1 MAGIFSALSSAW
13 SITDTMG
20 DIFGNGLS
28 DKEKAEKI
36 KALIGKTNLIR
47 TDGSITKLVSRFV
60 IEPFI
65 IVSKDAKESEVI
77 DKIIEANLDLF
88 SSYYMQAFNIL
99 TSIEKLDVSVAV
111 RLLGTDN
118 GGVASAAQTGLLKY
132 LSREDHDFSNEVDK
146 LMKSGGFLSIENDD
160 DFYKQ
165 ARHDRE
171 ESRDNRESL
180 KFNLDTKLSIN
191 RDNRDKR
198 REARD
203 IEKHEMD
210 KMLSANKDSRDQK
223 KFERDMSPVKH
234 KYSNRSEIM
243 ANDSL
248 NKVTEQ
254 PTYSLLQ
261 RNLEIVVTM
270 DTISKH
276 SNGKID
282 RDKDSGKI
290 IIPITIKA
298 LVIYAGRDSILNML
312 APNSRDKRFGSR
324 LDEYRAGAIT
334 FKELI
339 FAGDLIKQYKANR
352 MADKEGLIK
361 LTNERIVSANSKVID
376 QGVVGFDKFYN
387 MIIMTNDDKVYFNRH
402 IGGDISNEK
411 YKQDF
416 MNQANAIATTI
427 LDDDYER
434 ADMLIKDIRGNVDI
448 GYKSIAKRKSKDL
461 DLTEIMKAF
470 AANKPPVF

>member
-20 DIFGNGLS
+20 DIFGKGLT
-28 DKEKAEKI
+28 DKQKAEKI
-36 KALIGKTNLIR
+36 KALISKTNLIR
-47 TDGSITKLVSRFV
+47 TDGSVTKLVSRFV

-132 LSREDHDFSNEVDK
+132 LSREDHDFSSEVDK
-146 LMKSGGFLSIENDD
+146 LMNSGGFLSIESNNGMSHPITI
-160 DFYKQ
+160 K
-165 ARHDRE
+165 
-171 ESRDNRESL
+171 NSL
-180 KFNLDTKLSIN
+180 KSK
-191 RDNRDKR
+191 
-198 REARD
+198 
-203 IEKHEMD
+203 
-210 KMLSANKDSRDQK
+210 
-223 KFERDMSPVKH
+223 
-234 KYSNRSEIM
+234 SEIK
-243 ANDSL
+243 ASESL
-248 NKVTEQ
+248 NKLPEQ

-261 RNLEIVVTM
+261 RNLEIVVSL
-270 DTISKH
+270 DTVSTH
-276 SNGKID
+276 SNGKIE

-298 LVIYAGRDSILNML
+298 LVIFANRDSILNML

-352 MADKEGLIK
+352 MDDKEGLIK

-387 MIIMTNDDKVYFNRH
+387 MIIMTNEDKVYFNRH

-416 MNQANAIATTI
+416 MNQAHAIATTI

-434 ADMLIKDIRGNVDI
+434 ANMLIKDIRGNVDI
-448 GYKSIAKRKSKDL
+448 GYKTIAKRKSKDL

>member
-20 DIFGNGLS
+20 DIFGKGLT
-28 DKEKAEKI
+28 DKQKAEKI
-36 KALIGKTNLIR
+36 KALISKTNLIR
-47 TDGSITKLVSRFV
+47 TDGSVTKLVSRFV

-77 DKIIEANLDLF
+77 DRIIEANLDLF

-118 GGVASAAQTGLLKY
+118 GGITSVAQTGLLKY
-132 LSREDHDFSNEVDK
+132 LSREDHDFSSEVDK
-146 LMKSGGFLSIENDD
+146 LMNNGGFLSIESNNGTSHPITI
-160 DFYKQ
+160 K
-165 ARHDRE
+165 
-171 ESRDNRESL
+171 NSL
-180 KFNLDTKLSIN
+180 K
-191 RDNRDKR
+191 
-198 REARD
+198 
-203 IEKHEMD
+203 
-210 KMLSANKDSRDQK
+210 QK
-223 KFERDMSPVKH
+223 
-234 KYSNRSEIM
+234 SEIKT
-243 ANDSL
+243 NESL
-248 NKVTEQ
+248 NKVVDQ

-261 RNLEIVVTM
+261 RNLEIVVSM
-270 DTISKH
+270 DTISNH
-276 SNGKID
+276 SNGKIE

-298 LVIYAGRDSILNML
+298 LIIYASRDSILNML

-352 MADKEGLIK
+352 MSDKEGLIK

-387 MIIMTNDDKVYFNRH
+387 MIIMTNEDKVYFNRH

-416 MNQANAIATTI
+416 MNQSNAIAATI

-434 ADMLIKDIRGNVDI
+434 ANILIKDIRGNVDI
-448 GYKSIAKRKSKDL
+448 GYKTIAKRKSKDL

>member
-146 LMKSGGFLSIENDD
+146 LMNSGGFLSIESNNGSTQPIVVKNS
-160 DFYKQ
+160 FK
-165 ARHDRE
+165 
-171 ESRDNRESL
+171 
-180 KFNLDTKLSIN
+180 TK
-191 RDNRDKR
+191 
-198 REARD
+198 
-203 IEKHEMD
+203 
-210 KMLSANKDSRDQK
+210 
-223 KFERDMSPVKH
+223 
-234 KYSNRSEIM
+234 SEIKTSE
-243 ANDSL
+243 SL

-270 DTISKH
+270 DTISSH

-298 LVIYAGRDSILNML
+298 LVIYANRDSILNML

-387 MIIMTNDDKVYFNRH
+387 MIIMTNDDKIYFNRH

-416 MNQANAIATTI
+416 MNQAHAIATTI